1 MMMPTAMYFCA
12 GLALGWGNALWTR
25 RAITRIVD
33 DDVTSGRLI
42 LLSMTRL
49 LVLTV
54 VSIAIAFLA
63 GAPGV
68 GVFFGLAIFHAARL
82 FRIRRPALQG
92 QT

>member
-1 MMMPTAMYFCA
+1 MLPMAMYFCA

-33 DDVTSGRLI
+33 DDLSRGRLV

-54 VSIAIAFLA
+54 VSIAFVFLA

-68 GVFFGLAIFHAARL
+68 GVCFGLAVFHAARL
-82 FRIRRPALQG
+82 FRVARPVPQG